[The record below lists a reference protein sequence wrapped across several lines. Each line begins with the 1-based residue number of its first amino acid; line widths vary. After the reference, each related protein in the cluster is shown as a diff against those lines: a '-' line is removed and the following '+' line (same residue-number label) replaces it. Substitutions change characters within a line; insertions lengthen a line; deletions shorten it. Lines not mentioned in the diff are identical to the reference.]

1 VGIATA
7 AAGGI
12 HEADARCRGA
22 VYRGNPNIWLSFPGG
37 DLSTMNLY
45 RSDPRSGADS
55 TKARSW
61 IAVPVDRRTTTEFPA
76 IAQVSPGALSP
87 QGGWV
92 MVHLAAPAGELQGT
106 RVQAVLRD
114 DASRWRCGRWLQ
126 FREGGVHR
134 WEADAA
140 PPDAASLSQP
150 ACTMEGEAVK
160 TVYPGLYRVQFRV
173 GNLRSIGAGTIAV
186 QAFSRDGGT
195 SFVRY
200 LPVMAPEP
208 GGLAG
213 SDDEGVQG
221 P

>member
-1 VGIATA
+1 
-7 AAGGI
+7 
-12 HEADARCRGA
+12 
-22 VYRGNPNIWLSFPGG
+22 
-37 DLSTMNLY
+37 MNLY

-76 IAQVSPGALSP
+76 IAQVSPGALFP
-87 QGGWV
+87 QGGRV

-114 DASRWRCGRWLQ
+114 DSSRWRCGLWLQ

-140 PPDAASLSQP
+140 PPDAASPEALARP
-150 ACTMEGEAVK
+150 GCTMEGEAVK

-173 GNLRSIGAGTIAV
+173 SDLASIGTGTIAV
-186 QAFSRDGGT
+186 QAFSRDGGP
-195 SFVRY
+195 SLVRY
-200 LPVMAPEP
+200 VSVMAP
-208 GGLAG
+208 
-213 SDDEGVQG
+213 
-221 P
+221 